1 MWKFYTFALSA
12 LSGLPRM
19 IQETT
24 SVGWDT
30 FKSIFDGIT
39 TQFSVSNIVAF
50 LAGIVAFCITFVFLW
65 WGVKKGFRAAM
76 SAVMSGKFR
85 LK

>member
-12 LSGLPRM
+12 YAGLTKMIADTTNVSWDELS
-19 IQETT
+19 
-24 SVGWDT
+24 
-30 FKSIFDGIT
+30 SIFSGIT
-39 TQFSVSNIVAF
+39 SQFSVSNIVAF
-50 LAGIVAFCITFVFLW
+50 LGGLVAFCIGFVFLW